1 MSSPNKRK
9 SKSWQ
14 GKVNKETAPTP
25 MENAVRTEITSCI
38 VNSKVNVCPFTIR
51 LAWHASGTYSKDDEI
66 PGGSDGATMRFEPEI
81 SDGANAGLDMM
92 MMILKPVKLKYPNLS
107 YADLWTLAGVQA
119 INLMGGPDVPFKFGR
134 SDEDGGATCPMHGRL
149 PDAALGAEHLREVFY
164 RMGLDDQDIVALS
177 GAHTVGSCHENRSGF
192 DGPWTSRPTKF
203 DNEYFVNLVNFTWK
217 AREWEGPL
225 QYTDV
230 TGKLMMLPTD
240 IALTKDPKFAKYVKL
255 YAKDEKKFFDH
266 FSIAFGK
273 LIALGCPDN
282 VQPGSVA
289 EEVQEESI
297 EDKDFR
303 DMAMHG
309 NLIRMKE
316 IPGTP
321 NPNSKEYFTDRTPM
335 HKACYFG
342 HDQVVS
348 YLLECGADVNCVDVE
363 GDTPLH
369 DAASLGH
376 IACVKLLLGAGAEK
390 KVENKKKE
398 TPLDLAEA
406 LDYGDVKELLLV
418 VERKKFLGMF

>member
-1 MSSPNKRK
+1 MSVSISVFVSISGNR
-9 SKSWQ
+9 
-14 GKVNKETAPTP
+14 
-25 MENAVRTEITSCI
+25 I
-38 VNSKVNVCPFTIR
+38 V
-51 LAWHASGTYSKDDEI
+51 D
-66 PGGSDGATMRFEPEI
+66 
-81 SDGANAGLDMM
+81 
-92 MMILKPVKLKYPNLS
+92 
-107 YADLWTLAGVQA
+107 
-119 INLMGGPDVPFKFGR
+119 
-134 SDEDGGATCPMHGRL
+134 
-149 PDAALGAEHLREVFY
+149 
-164 RMGLDDQDIVALS
+164 
-177 GAHTVGSCHENRSGF
+177 
-192 DGPWTSRPTKF
+192 
-203 DNEYFVNLVNFTWK
+203 
-217 AREWEGPL
+217 
-225 QYTDV
+225 
-230 TGKLMMLPTD
+230 
-240 IALTKDPKFAKYVKL
+240 
-255 YAKDEKKFFDH
+255 DEKKFFDH